1 MSYIVQNDYPLS
13 KVAAIHRF
21 TIFPFDFAS
30 PEYNDRATKK
40 GTGTKELEKLKHLS
54 KKIQEAISNIIIT
67 ETNEKLCQTTGT
79 QGAFSDKVIPDI
91 DGFTDEPMVQ
101 YVMFKL

>member
-40 GTGTKELEKLKHLS
+40 GTGYQGTRKT
-54 KKIQEAISNIIIT
+54 EAF
-67 ETNEKLCQTTGT
+67 E
-79 QGAFSDKVIPDI
+79 
-91 DGFTDEPMVQ
+91 
-101 YVMFKL
+101 